1 MYLINTLL
9 GFLIAQ
15 ILAILNRNKS
25 SEKNPDEF
33 SIGFFL
39 KDTWQKMFV
48 SLLLS
53 FLLSITVYLNAWD
66 FGNLFGQ
73 ELEALNN
80 LVYLVLGFAPEKIL
94 QIVRKKYNVL

>member
-25 SEKNPDEF
+25 NEKNPDKF

-39 KDTWQKMFV
+39 KDTWQKMVV

-53 FLLSITVYLNAWD
+53 FLLSITVYLNAGD

>member
-9 GFLIAQ
+9 GFFIAQ

-25 SEKNPDEF
+25 NEKNPNKF
-33 SIGFFL
+33 SINFFL
-39 KDTWQKMFV
+39 KDTWQKMVV

-53 FLLSITVYLNAWD
+53 CLLSITVYLNAGD
-66 FGNLFGQ
+66 FGRLFGK
-73 ELEALNN
+73 ELEVLNN